1 MSTVVAS
8 HSQNCALAHAVCR
21 YGAAL
26 RGLYIIDGTGTV
38 RSVLVNDDSVGRSVD
53 EVLRVV
59 SAFQHSDKHGVVC
72 PANWQPGGN
81 TIVPD
86 QKSKMSFFETE
97 YGAKSKK

>member
-1 MSTVVAS
+1 MFD
-8 HSQNCALAHAVCR
+8 NCPAFLLFPRSLFHGR

-59 SAFQHSDKHGVVC
+59 SAFQHTDKHGVVC

-86 QKSKMSFFETE
+86 QKSKMTFFETE